1 MFYNEKLYKKQSVY
15 KKRKDEKK
23 TLLIGKD
30 FFSFIISFICENQV
44 SQCLRWDMSYVVW
57 KMIDFP
63 RNIGNLK
70 NDTMEIVQHG
80 LCYRY

>member
-44 SQCLRWDMSYVVW
+44 SRCLR
-57 KMIDFP
+57 
-63 RNIGNLK
+63 
-70 NDTMEIVQHG
+70 
-80 LCYRY
+80 